1 MLVIPPPYLKFK
13 CFEVILQPYTEYFE
27 GCIWAWCTPSIP
39 ATFAVL
45 SSRRERMQWYFLFW
59 IWKLG
64 ANQKRNRRKEKYD
77 KSERIQKNLWNR
89 KFHVFAFSRLSEE
102 KLLFLKFQTS
112 LNAQFFFAICLCV
125 FLFFIFNLAL
135 LLFGIRV
142 RQQLNANWIERMA
155 WKENH
160 VFVRGC
166 QDV

>member
-1 MLVIPPPYLKFK
+1 MLVHPPPSLKIK

-39 ATFAVL
+39 AIFAVL

-89 KFHVFAFSRLSEE
+89 KFQRIIMFLLSPTWAKKNYFFLNFRLRSMPSSFLLSACVFFFS
-102 KLLFLKFQTS
+102 LFLTLHFFS
-112 LNAQFFFAICLCV
+112 LGYVWGNS
-125 FLFFIFNLAL
+125 
-135 LLFGIRV
+135 
-142 RQQLNANWIERMA
+142 
-155 WKENH
+155 
-160 VFVRGC
+160 
-166 QDV
+166 